1 MGARRRGVGNVV
13 AIIGVVIIIIIIC
26 RSRGRDR
33 GGRMTLWRVMSQVVV
48 NKARGVGLTYGTRAV

>member
-1 MGARRRGVGNVV
+1 MV